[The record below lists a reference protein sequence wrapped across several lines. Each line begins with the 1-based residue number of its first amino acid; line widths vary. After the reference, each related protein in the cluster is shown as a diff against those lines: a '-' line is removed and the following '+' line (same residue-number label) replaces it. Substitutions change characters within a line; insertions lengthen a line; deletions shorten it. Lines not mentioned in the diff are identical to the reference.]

1 MQIVSHRSRGKVA
14 IGAARIRCE
23 SLWRCFEHYFLQKTE
38 AKIQLS
44 NRLGAF
50 RNKKSS
56 DSLMPLKKKKEEEN
70 KSDRQRGKE

>member
-1 MQIVSHRSRGKVA
+1 MNLYGDVLNTIFCRKLTV
-14 IGAARIRCE
+14 
-23 SLWRCFEHYFLQKTE
+23 LTE

-70 KSDRQRGKE
+70 KSDRQRGKERVIECYVSRPAC